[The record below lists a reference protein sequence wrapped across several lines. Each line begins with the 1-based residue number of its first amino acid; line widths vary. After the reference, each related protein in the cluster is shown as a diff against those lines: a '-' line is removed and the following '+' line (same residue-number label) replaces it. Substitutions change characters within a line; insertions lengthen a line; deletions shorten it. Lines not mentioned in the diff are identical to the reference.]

1 MTEIIELIVVAIAS
15 LLGGMLFIL
24 KKKASLGTTS
34 QVTKD
39 QLEEL
44 GKKIASK
51 QKEAEEV
58 IKNNDEQ
65 FEKNTE
71 YINSPVNPI
80 DDTIKAANELWNRR
94 NRS

>member
-24 KKKASLGTTS
+24 KKKASLVTTS
-34 QVTKD
+34 QATKD

-94 NRS
+94 NSS

>member
-15 LLGGMLFIL
+15 LLGEMLFIL

-44 GKKIASK
+44 GNKIASK

>member
-1 MTEIIELIVVAIAS
+1 
-15 LLGGMLFIL
+15 MLFIL

>member
-1 MTEIIELIVVAIAS
+1 M
-15 LLGGMLFIL
+15 
-24 KKKASLGTTS
+24 TTS

-94 NRS
+94 NSS

>member
-1 MTEIIELIVVAIAS
+1 
-15 LLGGMLFIL
+15 MLFIL

-80 DDTIKAANELWNRR
+80 DDIIKAANELWNRR

>member
-15 LLGGMLFIL
+15 LLGGMFFIL

-80 DDTIKAANELWNRR
+80 DDTIKAANELWSRR

>member
-80 DDTIKAANELWNRR
+80 DDIIKAANELWNRR

>member
-71 YINSPVNPI
+71 YINGPVNPI

>member
-39 QLEEL
+39 QLDEL

-80 DDTIKAANELWNRR
+80 DDIIKAANELWNRR